1 MNLSAKAAS
10 DEGEWTPPL
19 LRPRS
24 WIAIG
29 LALKVA
35 MAVYFI
41 AQNPADPL
49 RDRLGMYREGVDA
62 ESFLRPAENLLTSGE
77 YIQDRTEPAT
87 AVRRLP
93 GYGFTYLLFR
103 IPTSPENG
111 RRLLAAFQVALG
123 GLSVYVLAA
132 AAGRAFRS
140 RAGFLITFAL
150 YGAQSFTSVWD
161 TVLMTESLAASV
173 AVGMVALL
181 VTFLRQGRPRQAFL
195 VGALFVVL
203 YNLRPVTAPLG
214 LLLVVWVWYAARRHG
229 GSAGSRRR
237 QIVAAILVSTA
248 PLIFEGVWMTRNF
261 LRFGQLVPLEINYLA
276 GVDFTL
282 GPDNPS
288 YPTIKD
294 VQLSALRWVR
304 AVGADIIWYR
314 PGTLG
319 SWLHANAPFSDEAR
333 HPEPRILTP
342 DYDAAAVTDARNRFV
357 RFLEM
362 DRAERASDE
371 GRRLGLAVI
380 HDFDAFTESYRR
392 SRPFAYWLGNRARMV
407 GHLVVHSGTLYLP
420 LPAGAELFR
429 HPVALAVKL
438 LGAFTYWVVVLFGTA
453 GMILALRRPSLEL
466 APFAALPTYTLAILP
481 VLGIMEP
488 RFLVPAFPLLVV
500 LAGEAL
506 RRYAGWAERN
516 PTARN

>member
-1 MNLSAKAAS
+1 MNPTFEAAS
-10 DEGEWTPPL
+10 DAGEWAPPL
-19 LRPRS
+19 LRRRS

-29 LALKVA
+29 LALKVV
-35 MAVYFI
+35 MAVYFVS
-41 AQNPADPL
+41 QNPADPL
-49 RDRLGMYREGVDA
+49 RDRWGMYREGVDA

-77 YIQDRTEPAT
+77 YIQDRSEPAT

-93 GYGFTYLLFR
+93 GYGLTYLLFR
-103 IPTSPENG
+103 APTSPETG

-140 RAGFLITFAL
+140 RTSFLVTFAVF
-150 YGAQSFTSVWD
+150 GAQSFTSVWD

-181 VTFLRQGRPRQAFL
+181 VSYLGRGRPHQAFL
-195 VGALFVVL
+195 IGALFVAL

-214 LLLVVWVWYAARRHG
+214 VLLVVFVWCAARRHG
-229 GSAGSRRR
+229 DVAGSRRR
-237 QIVAAILVSTA
+237 QVVAAILVSAA
-248 PLIFEGVWMTRNF
+248 PLMFEGAWIARNF
-261 LRFGQLVPLEINYLA
+261 GRFGRLVPLEINYLA

-294 VQLSALRWVR
+294 VQLHALRWVN
-304 AVGADIIWYR
+304 AVGGDLIWYR

-319 SWLHANAPFSDEAR
+319 AWLHANAPFSDETR

-342 DYDAAAVTDARNRFV
+342 DYDAAAVTNARNQFV
-357 RFLEM
+357 RFLSM

-380 HDFDAFTESYRR
+380 GSFDAFTESYRR
-392 SRPFAYWLGNRARMV
+392 TRPLAYWFGNRARMV
-407 GHLVVHSGTLYLP
+407 AHLVAHSGTLYLP
-420 LPAGAELFR
+420 LPAGAELL
-429 HPVALAVKL
+429 HDPVALAVKL
-438 LGAFTYWVVVLFGTA
+438 LGGLTYWVVVVFGTV
-453 GMILALRRPSLEL
+453 GTLLALRRRSLEL
-466 APFAALPTYTLAILP
+466 ALFAALPAYTVIVLPMVGIL
-481 VLGIMEP
+481 EP
-488 RFLVPAFPLLVV
+488 RFLVPAFPPLVV

-506 RRYAGWAERN
+506 RGGAEWAGRSA
-516 PTARN
+516 TARS